1 MAGASGIL
9 CRGRFPPRRGLAV
22 NVKEVR
28 RLALALP
35 QVSEEPHFHLS
46 SFRVHGKIFATLAP
60 DGSFLNV
67 FVGDEQR
74 ELMVAVEP
82 KAYEALWW
90 GKKVVGLHVHMAA
103 AKSRHVEQL
112 LRSAWERKAPKKLVK
127 S

>member
-1 MAGASGIL
+1 M
-9 CRGRFPPRRGLAV
+9 

-46 SFRVHGKIFATLAP
+46 SFRVHGKMFATLAP

-74 ELMVAVEP
+74 ELMVAVDP
-82 KAYEALWW
+82 KAYGTLWW
-90 GKKVVGLHVHMAA
+90 GKKVVGLHVHMTA
-103 AKSRHVEQL
+103 AKSSHVAQL
-112 LRSAWERKAPKKLVK
+112 LRSAWERKAPKKLLRAQPD
-127 S
+127 